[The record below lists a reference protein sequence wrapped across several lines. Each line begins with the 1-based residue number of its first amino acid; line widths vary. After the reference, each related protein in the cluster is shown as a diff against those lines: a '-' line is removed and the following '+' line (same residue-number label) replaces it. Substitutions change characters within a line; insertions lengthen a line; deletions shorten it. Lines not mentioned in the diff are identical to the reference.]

1 MMNAPEANIETQT
14 EAGIAFRRYYAVMT
28 HLSSQD

>member
-14 EAGIAFRRYYAVMT
+14 EAGIAFRRYYALMT
-28 HLSSQD
+28 HFLSKG